1 MDAICINQDDLAER
15 EQQVRLMPGIYHK
28 ANRVLV
34 WLGDASDAGD
44 QALNDVCASADDS
57 SSTGQTMPTFK
68 LDGVEIPFEKGDTIT
83 VKHELLGDL
92 PAEVRWACSGR
103 VGTLFLRQS

>member
-1 MDAICINQDDLAER
+1 MELQNVSR
-15 EQQVRLMPGIYHK
+15 ELRRHV
-28 ANRVLV
+28 N
-34 WLGDASDAGD
+34 
-44 QALNDVCASADDS
+44 LNAVVCRKDGECFPILLTDISRDGCQFRTDV
-57 SSTGQTMPTFK
+57 T
-68 LDGVEIPFEKGDTIT
+68 FEKGDTIT